1 MSRVSLVLSSYFLLT
16 FACATSSTTGAAAP
30 TQSQSRA
37 ASAPAAAASKP
48 TASDD
53 DKLICEM
60 ERPVGSNI
68 PKRVCRTQA
77 QIDRERDAAQEK
89 IRELSRTT
97 NGRLE

>member
-1 MSRVSLVLSSYFLLT
+1 MRYASLVLSSLFLLAS
-16 FACATSSTTGAAAP
+16 ACATSSSSSGGAP
-30 TQSQSRA
+30 LQSQSRA

-53 DKLICEM
+53 DKLICEY

-68 PKRVCRTQA
+68 PRKVCRTQA
-77 QIDRERDAAQEK
+77 QIDREREAAQEK
-89 IRELSRTT
+89 MRELSRTT

>member
-1 MSRVSLVLSSYFLLT
+1 MCNASLALASLLLLAS
-16 FACATSSTTGAAAP
+16 ACASSSTSAGSAP
-30 TQSQSRA
+30 LQTQSRA
-37 ASAPAAAASKP
+37 ASGPAPAAAK

-77 QIDRERDAAQEK
+77 QIDRERETAQDTM
-89 IRELSRTT
+89 RELTRPGPRDTHH
-97 NGRLE
+97 